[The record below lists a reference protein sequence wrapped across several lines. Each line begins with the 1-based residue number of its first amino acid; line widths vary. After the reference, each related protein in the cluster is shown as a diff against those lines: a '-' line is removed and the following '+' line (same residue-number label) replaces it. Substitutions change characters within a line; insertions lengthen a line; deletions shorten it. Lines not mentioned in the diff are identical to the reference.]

1 MNLVH
6 DLLIGVTQT
15 HCRRI
20 AAERL
25 AHAIILEQSR
35 HRRYKFTASIGVK
48 LSSPPPR
55 GWQELRH
62 FCADDPQQHWA
73 KAPK

>member
-35 HRRYKFTASIGVK
+35 HRRYKFTASIGVDIITAA
-48 LSSPPPR
+48 PR
-55 GWQELRH
+55 LARASAFLR
-62 FCADDPQQHWA
+62 
-73 KAPK
+73 